1 MRDEGTREMVMQTMM
16 ALLSLGLTVLGLML
30 IGRWV

>member
-1 MRDEGTREMVMQTMM
+1 MRDEGSREMVMQTMM
-16 ALLSLGLTVLGLML
+16 ALLSLGLAVLGLML